1 MRSELSAIP
10 LKGAKQLPVTVIHNS
25 RRILGVK
32 IDQHAGTTGNGFS
45 ASSSCLSPGGIPS
58 NPSSPGGPAPD
69 HLIHRL
75 WKKSPY
81 CKDSPKHGVIV
92 RVNGRWVHEKD
103 RGF

>member
-1 MRSELSAIP
+1 MRVELSETPIARAT
-10 LKGAKQLPVTVIHNS
+10 KCPVTVISNS
-25 RRILGVK
+25 HRILSVR
-32 IDQHAGTTGNGFS
+32 IDQHAGTVRDHNSECAS
-45 ASSSCLSPGGIPS
+45 ASLPSPS
-58 NPSSPGGPAPD
+58 GPAPD

-92 RVNGRWVHEKD
+92 RINGRWVNKKR